1 LWAFRAEPFA
11 RVSRHTFGIE
21 ESFGAYREIM
31 RTFEPPPQTADIV
44 LAARFED
51 LQ

>member
-1 LWAFRAEPFA
+1 MKWWIEPLA
-11 RVSRHTFGIE
+11 RVSRRTFGIE

-31 RTFEPPPQTADIV
+31 RTFELSPQTAENV
-44 LAARFED
+44 LAARFEE